1 MTDFD
6 SGVVAGEYS
15 ELTRERCE
23 ELLNSTTVGRIA
35 YARPDGAHILPVN
48 YRYRDSVLVVRTS
61 PYGSL
66 AELAPGTDG
75 VAFEVDHHNDLLQVA
90 WSVVVRGRVDAV
102 EDPGTQLGTDAR
114 PRPWAAGNRTLF
126 LRLTPDTITGRGLRR
141 R

>member
-1 MTDFD
+1 M
-6 SGVVAGEYS
+6 VAGEYS

-35 YARPDGAHILPVN
+35 YARPDGAHTLPVN
-48 YRYRDSVLVVRTS
+48 YGYRDSVLVIRTS

-66 AELAPGTDG
+66 AELAPGADG
-75 VAFEVDHHNDLLQVA
+75 VAFEVDHHNELLQVA

-102 EDPGTQLGTDAR
+102 ADPGAELGADAR
-114 PRPWAAGNRTLF
+114 PRPWAAGNRNLF
-126 LRLTPDTITGRGLRR
+126 LRLTPETISGRGLRR